1 MALLVFFH
9 CDIAF
14 FSDNADS
21 ALRVVP
27 YSWETLPTLVQDLL
41 YFSQH
46 SGVAGEWDLRPT
58 QPLCQYEYEKRETC
72 HWSRTF
78 YLCDI
83 ANTTYIEWREGP
95 GTYSAVSFRQGNLP
109 FSWGNGQSV

>member
-83 ANTTYIEWREGP
+83 ANTILSGG
-95 GTYSAVSFRQGNLP
+95 GTCGLLSRY
-109 FSWGNGQSV
+109 FSMNA